1 MQSATST
8 QRKIKVEVANSP
20 RPAGQGE
27 GRSFARLLHQTL
39 WCGLCQ
45 RFATKKKLQTC
56 PPNVGNMHKRK
67 RHLFCFYSLN
77 CKSTFNSHKWEEGR
91 GGGGKANV
99 PRC

>member
-8 QRKIKVEVANSP
+8 QRKINVEVANSP
-20 RPAGQGE
+20 RPAGEGE
-27 GRSFARLLHQTL
+27 GRGFTRLLHQTL

-45 RFATKKKLQTC
+45 RFATKKKNC
-56 PPNVGNMHKRK
+56 RK
-67 RHLFCFYSLN
+67 HAQEKKAFVLLYSLN
-77 CKSTFNSHKWEEGR
+77 CKSTFMSHKWED